1 VKAFTQQ
8 DEGLHF
14 VPLLMDVTPTN
25 STRGVYHMT
34 TSEYTLPIITTPPVH
49 IVLMEDEE
57 LHTPDHPFCPDV
69 DCPCKDDPE
78 LVREYV
84 MEPLARHQ
92 LNGNQA
98 MAIYWGRLTPAEAAA
113 IIARIQQQSEVA

>member
-1 VKAFTQQ
+1 LFALAF
-8 DEGLHF
+8 GL
-14 VPLLMDVTPTN
+14 
-25 STRGVYHMT
+25 
-34 TSEYTLPIITTPPVH
+34 VH
-49 IVLMEDEE
+49 IVLMEVGDEE
-57 LHTPDHPFCPDV
+57 LHTPTHPFCPDV

-84 MEPLARHQ
+84 MQPLASHQ

-113 IIARIQQQSEVA
+113 IVARIDGKVEVN